1 MVAYI
6 ILSTVGTLLSVIL
19 IDVITIDPYSILTFP
34 YTCLLTIYGWPFI
47 MVELTGEGR
56 ACIPV
61 GLTKT

>member
-1 MVAYI
+1 MVE
-6 ILSTVGTLLSVIL
+6 
-19 IDVITIDPYSILTFP
+19 LT
-34 YTCLLTIYGWPFI
+34 GEAVI